1 MKRIYIFILIT
12 KCVSFLFSYQVIENN
27 FSPDN
32 STKKR
37 YEIVDYS
44 EDFESGAPGW
54 THYDAAVSPNNWHIY
69 NFGGTQGN
77 VWWMGDPALAQ
88 GTNIGGYYNHQ
99 YLVLDTPARTLTSAN
114 ATLTFKMRHNVET
127 PGSNP
132 PWNGWDACN
141 VRVST
146 DGGTTWTPISG
157 NPAYDFTSA
166 YSFGFEHGEG
176 QGIPGWGGVREWTNC
191 TFDLNAYVGQ
201 SVKIRFAFASDPA
214 YSTSDA
220 PAMYGMMVDDISFG
234 GYSNNGVDD
243 GQMTYSSLVP
253 VGGDLWHI
261 VTEATAP
268 SPTHCIVCQNASG
281 SYNTNMLNY
290 LVSPPVTL
298 PNSGD
303 MWVDFM
309 VKGSYNDPNAFP
321 EVDYFGWEI
330 SVDGGNVWYAMS
342 NPYGTPEG
350 NNYVYTGLQDAWQ
363 SMTEG
368 FGLSFFIT
376 EYHGE
381 TAIFRWYFK
390 SDADT
395 PDGVGMFIDDFRV
408 YNDVFIAAPE
418 NLAAAVSGNSVTL
431 TWNEPGSGG
440 GGGEEGWIYYCGE
453 PAGNSIGTN
462 GVADFSVAAKWDA
475 IGETNSIYPYVGMNI
490 TKIKFVP
497 AEPTTLC
504 SYAVRIWTGAAG
516 VLVYDQAVPTIT
528 EDVWNEVTLTTPYTI
543 PTATTIMVGYR
554 CNTTGGFPAGC
565 DNGPQVEGYGNMIY
579 MNNNWHT
586 LTAESASLTY
596 NWTIQVYVADATGKE
611 YVLGELPMNNSFAEG
626 KFGVHYTEPVRGR
639 DVTGYKV
646 YRDAGY
652 VATVDGNVLTY
663 TDTEVPGGPHSYYVT
678 AMYGTV
684 ESGASNTVS
693 VFILPA
699 EHYEINHDDGTA
711 EQGFSVGATK
721 QMAVKFEC
729 NDEYDL
735 KYVKVYVHTLGSAG
749 LVIRVYDANGP
760 NGMPGAQLVTQY
772 QYPAASVVAGWNFIT
787 LPTPVHLN
795 NQAFYVALFE
805 TSGASL
811 IGLDTSSNGFSYQN
825 TSGSWVPVTT
835 GEIMVRA
842 IIQGG
847 NAGEDLTLPPVVLD
861 ARNYPN
867 PFNPETTISFSIPA
881 SGQTSVKIYN
891 LKGQLVRTL
900 VNETMNAGY
909 QKVVWNGTDDNQKSV
924 ASGIYFYRVNNA
936 GKTIT
941 RKMLLAK

>member
-1 MKRIYIFILIT
+1 
-12 KCVSFLFSYQVIENN
+12 
-27 FSPDN
+27 
-32 STKKR
+32 
-37 YEIVDYS
+37 
-44 EDFESGAPGW
+44 
-54 THYDAAVSPNNWHIY
+54 
-69 NFGGTQGN
+69 
-77 VWWMGDPALAQ
+77 
-88 GTNIGGYYNHQ
+88 
-99 YLVLDTPARTLTSAN
+99 
-114 ATLTFKMRHNVET
+114 
-127 PGSNP
+127 
-132 PWNGWDACN
+132 
-141 VRVST
+141 
-146 DGGTTWTPISG
+146 
-157 NPAYDFTSA
+157 
-166 YSFGFEHGEG
+166 
-176 QGIPGWGGVREWTNC
+176 
-191 TFDLNAYVGQ
+191 
-201 SVKIRFAFASDPA
+201 
-214 YSTSDA
+214 
-220 PAMYGMMVDDISFG
+220 
-234 GYSNNGVDD
+234 
-243 GQMTYSSLVP
+243 
-253 VGGDLWHI
+253 
-261 VTEATAP
+261 
-268 SPTHCIVCQNASG
+268 
-281 SYNTNMLNY
+281 
-290 LVSPPVTL
+290 
-298 PNSGD
+298 
-303 MWVDFM
+303 
-309 VKGSYNDPNAFP
+309 
-321 EVDYFGWEI
+321 
-330 SVDGGNVWYAMS
+330 
-342 NPYGTPEG
+342 
-350 NNYVYTGLQDAWQ
+350 
-363 SMTEG
+363 
-368 FGLSFFIT
+368 
-376 EYHGE
+376 
-381 TAIFRWYFK
+381 
-390 SDADT
+390 
-395 PDGVGMFIDDFRV
+395 
-408 YNDVFIAAPE
+408 
-418 NLAAAVSGNSVTL
+418 
-431 TWNEPGSGG
+431 
-440 GGGEEGWIYYCGE
+440 
-453 PAGNSIGTN
+453 
-462 GVADFSVAAKWDA
+462 
-475 IGETNSIYPYVGMNI
+475 
-490 TKIKFVP
+490 
-497 AEPTTLC
+497 
-504 SYAVRIWTGAAG
+504 
-516 VLVYDQAVPTIT
+516 
-528 EDVWNEVTLTTPYTI
+528 
-543 PTATTIMVGYR
+543 
-554 CNTTGGFPAGC
+554 
-565 DNGPQVEGYGNMIY
+565 
-579 MNNNWHT
+579 
-586 LTAESASLTY
+586 
-596 NWTIQVYVADATGKE
+596 
-611 YVLGELPMNNSFAEG
+611 MNNSFAEG